1 MFVILGANGKVGRHS
16 IEALRRLGA
25 PVRAVIRNAGHAA
38 ALQAL
43 GCDIAMADIHD
54 GEALRHALREAQAV
68 QIICPISPRSDDAG
82 AEMQASIEAI
92 SAALADAGPGSV
104 LAISDYGAHHTRDT
118 GIALTFHHLE
128 AALRGLGL
136 PLTLVRS
143 AEHMQNWARL
153 LPRAIE
159 TGVLPSLH
167 HPVTKLFPTI
177 SAADLGEIAAQLLTT
192 GAKDEL
198 RIFHAE
204 GPERYSTANVASA
217 LATLT
222 GREIVARALPRAQ
235 WLPALAQ
242 GGLSTS
248 YAQLVADMY
257 DAHNAGRIDVEA
269 AIGNV
274 RRGDTGLHQ
283 ALAAMLGHH
292 P

>member
-16 IEALRRLGA
+16 IEALRRSGA
-25 PVRAVIRNAGHAA
+25 PVRAVIRNADHAA

-43 GCDIAMADIHD
+43 GCDIALADIHD
-54 GEALRHALREAQAV
+54 GEALRRAMREAQAV
-68 QIICPISPRSDDAG
+68 QIICPISPRSNDAG
-82 AEMQASIEAI
+82 AQMKASIAAI
-92 SAALADAGPGSV
+92 RAALAETRPASV

-118 GIALTFHHLE
+118 GIALIFHQLE
-128 AALRGLGL
+128 EALRGLGL

-143 AEHMQNWARL
+143 AEHMQNWTRL

-177 SAADLGEIAAQLLTT
+177 SAADLGGIAAQLLTA
-192 GAKDEL
+192 GAKDGL

-204 GPERYSTANVASA
+204 GPERYSTADVAA
-217 LATLT
+217 TLGTLT
-222 GREIVARALPRAQ
+222 GREIVARKLPRAQ
-235 WLPALAQ
+235 WLSALEQ
-242 GGLSTS
+242 GGLSAS
-248 YAQLVADMY
+248 YARLVAEMY
-257 DAHNAGRIDVEA
+257 DAHNAGRIEVEA

-274 RRGDTGLHQ
+274 RHGETGLHR
-283 ALAAMLGHH
+283 ALKAMLGSG